1 VAEESS
7 NATVFAGIPSGEIIA
22 RGEETRKDRK
32 QASQFARLDMK
43 LSIIIASYNRA
54 ESLLKF
60 LRDLALQAAPDGGD
74 WEAVIV
80 DNNSADGTK
89 SAVAPLVEENP
100 QRYKYL
106 LESRQGKSIALNT
119 GLRAATGEI
128 LVFTDDDCI
137 PDRNWL
143 ANIAREFA
151 SDPSLGVLGGRVELF
166 DKQDRP
172 VTIRNFAERTLIE
185 SRDQL
190 FLFLIGANMSIRR
203 KVLDR
208 VGEFD
213 PFLGPGS
220 RIGAVMEDLDLL
232 YRVFREKFKIVYSPD
247 VLVYHH
253 HGRTTDAQVQALN
266 HRYVVGRGAFYCK
279 HILGGDRNV
288 LKMAYWEFSSLTK
301 GMIKDLFAGRK
312 IQEHGRLLWALLVG
326 AVGRLAW
333 NPRIR
338 RV

>member
-1 VAEESS
+1 
-7 NATVFAGIPSGEIIA
+7 
-22 RGEETRKDRK
+22 
-32 QASQFARLDMK
+32 MK

-54 ESLLKF
+54 ESLLEF
-60 LRDLALQAAPDGGD
+60 LQELSHQVPQDGMD
-74 WEAVIV
+74 WEVVIV
-80 DNNSADGTK
+80 DNNSTDGTK
-89 SAVAPLVEENP
+89 SAIAPVVEENP
-100 QRYKYL
+100 KRYRYL

-119 GLRAATGEI
+119 GLRAASGEV

-137 PDRNWL
+137 PDPKWL
-143 ANIAREFA
+143 ATIAWEFA
-151 SDPSLGVLGGRVELF
+151 SDPSLAVLGGRVELF

-172 VTIRNFAERTLIE
+172 VTIRNFPERTLIE

-190 FLFLIGANMSIRR
+190 FLFLIGANMAIRR
-203 KVLDR
+203 KVLDS

-247 VLVYHH
+247 VLVYHN
-253 HGRTTDAQVQALN
+253 HGRTTDAQIQALN

-279 HILGGDRNV
+279 HILGGDRSV

-301 GMIKDLFAGRK
+301 GMFRDFFAGRK
-312 IQEHGRLLWALLVG
+312 IQMQGRLLWALLVG
-326 AVGRLAW
+326 AGGRLVL

-338 RV
+338 QV

>member
-1 VAEESS
+1 
-7 NATVFAGIPSGEIIA
+7 
-22 RGEETRKDRK
+22 
-32 QASQFARLDMK
+32 MK

-54 ESLLKF
+54 ESLLTF
-60 LRDLALQAAPDGGD
+60 LQELSRQVVLEGVS
-74 WEAVIV
+74 WETVVV
-80 DNNSADGTK
+80 DNNSTDGTK
-89 SAVAPLVEENP
+89 SVIAPLVETSP
-100 QRYKYL
+100 QHYKYVR
-106 LESRQGKSIALNT
+106 ESRQGKSIALNT

-137 PDRNWL
+137 PDSKWL
-143 ANIAREFA
+143 STIAREFDA
-151 SDPSLGVLGGRVELF
+151 DPSLGVLGGRVELF

-172 VTIRNFAERTLIE
+172 VTIRNFPDRTLIE

-190 FLFLIGANMSIRR
+190 FLFLIGANMSVRR
-203 KVLDR
+203 KVIDA

-232 YRVFREKFKIVYSPD
+232 YRAFREKFKIVYSPE
-247 VLVYHH
+247 VLVYHN
-253 HGRTTDAQVQALN
+253 HGRTTDAQIQALN

-279 HILGGDRNV
+279 HILAGDRNV
-288 LKMAYWEFSSLTK
+288 LKMAYWEFSSLIK
-301 GMIKDLFAGRK
+301 GMIKDLFAGKK
-312 IQEHGRLLWALLVG
+312 IQEQGRLLWALLVG
-326 AVGRLAW
+326 AGGRLAW

>member
-1 VAEESS
+1 
-7 NATVFAGIPSGEIIA
+7 
-22 RGEETRKDRK
+22 
-32 QASQFARLDMK
+32 MK

-54 ESLLKF
+54 ESLLQF
-60 LRDLALQAAPDGGD
+60 LRELSHQIVPVGVD
-74 WEAVIV
+74 WEVVVV
-80 DNNSADGTK
+80 DNNSTDGTK
-89 SAVAPLVEENP
+89 SALAPLIEQNP
-100 QRYKYL
+100 ERYKYL
-106 LESRQGKSIALNT
+106 LESRQGKSIALNS

-137 PDRNWL
+137 PDPNWL
-143 ANIAREFA
+143 VTIAKEFK
-151 SDPSLGVLGGRVELF
+151 SDPALGVLGGRVELY

-172 VTIRNFAERTLIE
+172 VTIRNFPERTLIE

-203 KVLDR
+203 KVLDA

-247 VLVYHH
+247 VLVYHN
-253 HGRTTDAQVQALN
+253 HGRTTDAQIQALN

-301 GMIKDLFAGRK
+301 GTIKDLFAGRK
-312 IQEHGRLLWALLVG
+312 FQEPGRLLWALLIG
-326 AVGRLAW
+326 ASGRLAW

-338 RV
+338 KVER

>member
-1 VAEESS
+1 
-7 NATVFAGIPSGEIIA
+7 
-22 RGEETRKDRK
+22 
-32 QASQFARLDMK
+32 MK
-43 LSIIIASYNRA
+43 LSIVIASYNRA
-54 ESLLKF
+54 ESLLQF
-60 LRDLALQAAPDGGD
+60 LRELSHQIVPEGVE
-74 WEAVIV
+74 WEVVIV

-89 SAVAPLVEENP
+89 SALAPLVEQNP
-100 QRYKYL
+100 LRYKYL
-106 LESRQGKSIALNT
+106 LESRQGKSIALNS
-119 GLRAATGEI
+119 GLLAATGEI

-137 PDRNWL
+137 PDPKWL
-143 ANIAREFA
+143 ATIAKEFA
-151 SDPSLGVLGGRVELF
+151 ADPALGVLGGRVELF

-172 VTIRNFAERTLIE
+172 VTIRNFPERTLIE

-203 KVLDR
+203 KVLDA

-247 VLVYHH
+247 VLVYHN
-253 HGRTTDAQVQALN
+253 HGRTTDAQIQALN

-301 GMIKDLFAGRK
+301 GMIKDLFAGK
-312 IQEHGRLLWALLVG
+312 KDQEPGRLLWALLVG
-326 AVGRLAW
+326 AGGRLAW

>member
-1 VAEESS
+1 
-7 NATVFAGIPSGEIIA
+7 
-22 RGEETRKDRK
+22 
-32 QASQFARLDMK
+32 MK

-60 LRDLALQAAPDGGD
+60 LRELSRQRVPDSLD
-74 WEAVIV
+74 WEVVIV
-80 DNNSADGTK
+80 DNNSTDGTK
-89 SAVAPLVEENP
+89 SAIAPVTEENP
-100 QRYKYL
+100 HRFRYL
-106 LESRQGKSIALNT
+106 LENRQGKSIALNA
-119 GLRAATGEI
+119 GLREATGEI

-137 PDRNWL
+137 PDPNWL
-143 ANIAREFA
+143 GAIAKEFE

-172 VTIRNFAERTLIE
+172 VTIRNFPERTLIE

-203 KVLDR
+203 TVLDA

-247 VLVYHH
+247 VLVYHN
-253 HGRTTDAQVQALN
+253 HGRTTDAQIQALN

-301 GMIKDLFAGRK
+301 GMFKDLFTGKK
-312 IQEHGRLLWALLVG
+312 IQEQGGLLWALLVG
-326 AVGRLAW
+326 AGGRLAW

-338 RV
+338 RI

>member
-1 VAEESS
+1 
-7 NATVFAGIPSGEIIA
+7 
-22 RGEETRKDRK
+22 
-32 QASQFARLDMK
+32 MK
-43 LSIIIASYNRA
+43 LSITIASYNRA

-60 LRDLALQAAPDGGD
+60 LQELSHQVVPDGVD

-80 DNNSADGTK
+80 DNNSTDGTK
-89 SAVAPLVEENP
+89 SALASLVGQNP

-106 LESRQGKSIALNT
+106 LEGRQGKSIALNS
-119 GLRAATGEI
+119 GLRAATGEV

-137 PDRNWL
+137 PDPKWL
-143 ANIAREFA
+143 ATIAQEFT
-151 SDPSLGVLGGRVELF
+151 SDPALGVLGGRVELF

-172 VTIRNFAERTLIE
+172 VTIRNFPERTLIE

-203 KVLDR
+203 TVLDA

-220 RIGAVMEDLDLL
+220 KIGAVMEDLDLL

-247 VLVYHH
+247 VLVYHN
-253 HGRTTDAQVQALN
+253 HGRTTDAQIQALN

-312 IQEHGRLLWALLVG
+312 IQEQGRLLWALLVG
-326 AVGRLAW
+326 AGGRLAW
-333 NPRIR
+333 NPLIR

>member
-1 VAEESS
+1 
-7 NATVFAGIPSGEIIA
+7 
-22 RGEETRKDRK
+22 
-32 QASQFARLDMK
+32 MK

-54 ESLLKF
+54 ESLLMF
-60 LRDLALQAAPDGGD
+60 LQELSHQVVPDSVD
-74 WEAVIV
+74 WEVVIV
-80 DNNSADGTK
+80 DNNSTDGTK
-89 SAVAPLVEENP
+89 SAIAPLVEENP

-106 LESRQGKSIALNT
+106 LEGRQGKSIALNT

-128 LVFTDDDCI
+128 LVFTDDDCM
-137 PDRNWL
+137 PDPKWL
-143 ANIAREFA
+143 ATIAREFT
-151 SDPSLGVLGGRVELF
+151 SDLSLGVLGGRVELF

-172 VTIRNFAERTLIE
+172 VTIRNFPDPTLIE

-203 KVLDR
+203 KVLDT

-247 VLVYHH
+247 VLVYHN
-253 HGRTTDAQVQALN
+253 HGRNTDAQIQALN

-301 GMIKDLFAGRK
+301 GMLKDFFSGKK

-326 AVGRLAW
+326 AGGRLAW
-333 NPRIR
+333 NPWIR

>member
-1 VAEESS
+1 
-7 NATVFAGIPSGEIIA
+7 
-22 RGEETRKDRK
+22 
-32 QASQFARLDMK
+32 MK
-43 LSIIIASYNRA
+43 LSIIIASHNRA
-54 ESLLKF
+54 ESLVKF
-60 LRDLALQAAPDGGD
+60 LHGLSHQVVPDGVD
-74 WEAVIV
+74 WEVVIV
-80 DNNSADGTK
+80 DNNSTDRTK
-89 SAVAPLVEENP
+89 SAIAPLIEGSP
-100 QRYKYL
+100 QRYTYL

-137 PDRNWL
+137 PDSKWL
-143 ANIAREFA
+143 ATIEREFA
-151 SDPSLGVLGGRVELF
+151 SDASLGVLGGRVELF
-166 DKQDRP
+166 DKQDRA
-172 VTIRNFAERTLIE
+172 VTIRNFPERTLIE

-203 KVLDR
+203 KVLDS

-247 VLVYHH
+247 ALVYHN
-253 HGRTTDAQVQALN
+253 HGRTTDAQIQALN

-288 LKMAYWEFSSLTK
+288 LKMAYWEFSSLAK
-301 GMIKDLFAGRK
+301 GMIKDLFAGKK
-312 IQEHGRLLWALLVG
+312 IQEQGRLLWALLVG
-326 AVGRLAW
+326 AGGRLAW
-333 NPRIR
+333 NSRIR

>member
-1 VAEESS
+1 
-7 NATVFAGIPSGEIIA
+7 
-22 RGEETRKDRK
+22 
-32 QASQFARLDMK
+32 MK
-43 LSIIIASYNRA
+43 LSITIASYNRA

-60 LRDLALQAAPDGGD
+60 LQELSRQVVPDNVD
-74 WEAVIV
+74 WEVVIV
-80 DNNSADGTK
+80 DNNSSDGTR
-89 SAVAPLVEENP
+89 SALAPLVEQNP
-100 QRYKYL
+100 RRYKYL
-106 LESRQGKSIALNT
+106 LESRQGKSIALNS

-137 PDRNWL
+137 PDPKWL
-143 ANIAREFA
+143 ATIAQEFTV
-151 SDPSLGVLGGRVELF
+151 DPSLGVLGGRVELF

-172 VTIRNFAERTLIE
+172 VTIRNFPERTLIE

-190 FLFLIGANMSIRR
+190 FLLLIGANMSIRR
-203 KVLDR
+203 KVLDA

-232 YRVFREKFKIVYSPD
+232 YRVFRKGFKIVYSPD
-247 VLVYHH
+247 VLVYHN
-253 HGRTTDAQVQALN
+253 HGRTSDAQIQALN

-301 GMIKDLFAGRK
+301 GMIKDLFAGKK
-312 IQEHGRLLWALLVG
+312 IQEQGRLLWALLVG
-326 AVGRLAW
+326 AGGRLAW

>member
-1 VAEESS
+1 M
-7 NATVFAGIPSGEIIA
+7 T
-22 RGEETRKDRK
+22 T
-32 QASQFARLDMK
+32 K
-43 LSIIIASYNRA
+43 LSIVIASYNRA

-60 LRDLALQAAPDGGD
+60 LQELSRQAAPEGLD
-74 WEAVIV
+74 WEVVVV
-80 DNNSADGTK
+80 DNNSTEGTR
-89 SAVAPLVEENP
+89 SLMAPLAEANP
-100 QRYKYL
+100 RRYKYL
-106 LESRQGKSIALNT
+106 QENRQGKSIALNT
-119 GLRAATGEI
+119 GLRAATGGI

-137 PDRNWL
+137 PDSNWL
-143 ANIAREFA
+143 ATIAKEFDA
-151 SDPSLGVLGGRVELF
+151 DPALGVLGGRVELF

-172 VTIRNFAERTLIE
+172 VAIRNFPDRTLIE

-203 KVLDR
+203 QVLDS

-232 YRVFREKFKIVYSPD
+232 YRTFRKKFKIVYSPD
-247 VLVYHH
+247 VLVYHN
-253 HGRTTDAQVQALN
+253 HGRTTDAQIQALN

-279 HILGGDRNV
+279 HILGGDRSV

-301 GMIKDLFAGRK
+301 GIVKDLFAGK
-312 IQEHGRLLWALLVG
+312 KTQEQGRLLWALLAG
-326 AVGRLAW
+326 AGGRLAW

>member
-1 VAEESS
+1 M
-7 NATVFAGIPSGEIIA
+7 
-22 RGEETRKDRK
+22 
-32 QASQFARLDMK
+32 DMK

-54 ESLLKF
+54 ASLLHF
-60 LRDLALQAAPDGGD
+60 VRELSHQVVPDNVD
-74 WEAVIV
+74 WEVVIV
-80 DNNSADGTK
+80 DNNSTDGTK
-89 SAVAPLVEENP
+89 GAIAPLVEQNS
-100 QRYKYL
+100 RRFKYL
-106 LESRQGKSIALNT
+106 LESRQGKSMALNT

-128 LVFTDDDCI
+128 LVFTDDDCV
-137 PDRNWL
+137 PDPKWL
-143 ANIAREFA
+143 ATIALEFA
-151 SDPSLGVLGGRVELF
+151 SDPSLSVLGGRVELY
-166 DKQDRP
+166 DKQDQP
-172 VTIRNFAERTLIE
+172 VTIRNFPEWTLIE

-203 KVLDR
+203 KVLDA

-232 YRVFREKFKIVYSPD
+232 YRVYRKKFKIVYSPD
-247 VLVYHH
+247 VLVYHN
-253 HGRTTDAQVQALN
+253 HGRTTEAQIQALN

-301 GMIKDLFAGRK
+301 GMIKDLFAGKK
-312 IQEHGRLLWALLVG
+312 IQKQGRLLWALLVG
-326 AVGRLAW
+326 AGGRLAW
-333 NPRIR
+333 NPRVR

>member
-1 VAEESS
+1 
-7 NATVFAGIPSGEIIA
+7 
-22 RGEETRKDRK
+22 
-32 QASQFARLDMK
+32 MK

-54 ESLLKF
+54 ESLLQF
-60 LRDLALQAAPDGGD
+60 LRELSHQIVPEGVE

-80 DNNSADGTK
+80 DNNSTDGTN
-89 SAVAPLVEENP
+89 SALRPLVEQNP
-100 QRYKYL
+100 QRYKYR
-106 LESRQGKSIALNT
+106 LESRQGKSIALNS

-137 PDRNWL
+137 PDPNWL
-143 ANIAREFA
+143 ATIAREFA
-151 SDPSLGVLGGRVELF
+151 SDPDLGVLGGRVELF

-172 VTIRNFAERTLIE
+172 VTIRNFPERTLIE

-190 FLFLIGANMSIRR
+190 FLFLIGANMSIRC
-203 KVLDR
+203 KVLDA

-247 VLVYHH
+247 VLVYHN
-253 HGRTTDAQVQALN
+253 HGRTTDAQIQALN

-279 HILGGDRNV
+279 HILGGDGNV

-301 GMIKDLFAGRK
+301 GTIKDLFAGK
-312 IQEHGRLLWALLVG
+312 KFQEPGRLLWALLVG
-326 AVGRLAW
+326 VSGRLAW
-333 NPRIR
+333 NSRIR
-338 RV
+338 KV

>member
-1 VAEESS
+1 
-7 NATVFAGIPSGEIIA
+7 
-22 RGEETRKDRK
+22 
-32 QASQFARLDMK
+32 MK

-54 ESLLKF
+54 ESLLQF
-60 LRDLALQAAPDGGD
+60 LRELSQQIVPEGVN
-74 WEAVIV
+74 WEVVIV
-80 DNNSADGTK
+80 DNNSTDGTK
-89 SAVAPLVEENP
+89 SALAPLVEQNP
-100 QRYKYL
+100 LRYKYL
-106 LESRQGKSIALNT
+106 LESRQGKSIALNS
-119 GLRAATGEI
+119 GLLAATGEI

-137 PDRNWL
+137 PDPKWL
-143 ANIAREFA
+143 ATIAKEFA
-151 SDPSLGVLGGRVELF
+151 SDPDLGVLGGRVELY

-172 VTIRNFAERTLIE
+172 VTIRNFPERTLIE

-203 KVLDR
+203 KVLDA

-247 VLVYHH
+247 TLVYHN
-253 HGRTTDAQVQALN
+253 HGRTTDAQIRALN

-279 HILGGDRNV
+279 HILRGDRNV

-301 GMIKDLFAGRK
+301 GMIKDLFAGK
-312 IQEHGRLLWALLVG
+312 KVQEPGRLLWALLVG
-326 AVGRLAW
+326 AGGRLAW

>member
-1 VAEESS
+1 M
-7 NATVFAGIPSGEIIA
+7 T
-22 RGEETRKDRK
+22 T
-32 QASQFARLDMK
+32 K
-43 LSIIIASYNRA
+43 LSIVIASYNRA

-60 LRDLALQAAPDGGD
+60 LQELSRQAAPEGLD
-74 WEAVIV
+74 WEVVVV
-80 DNNSADGTK
+80 DNNSTDGTR
-89 SAVAPLVEENP
+89 SLIAPLAEANP
-100 QRYKYL
+100 RRYKYL
-106 LESRQGKSIALNT
+106 QENRQGKSIALNT
-119 GLRAATGEI
+119 GLRAATGGI

-137 PDRNWL
+137 PDSNWL
-143 ANIAREFA
+143 ATIAKEFDA
-151 SDPSLGVLGGRVELF
+151 DPALGVLGGRVELF

-172 VTIRNFAERTLIE
+172 VTIRNFPDRTLIE

-203 KVLDR
+203 QVLDS

-232 YRVFREKFKIVYSPD
+232 YRTFRKKFKIVYSPD
-247 VLVYHH
+247 VLVYHN
-253 HGRTTDAQVQALN
+253 HGRTTDAQIQALN

-279 HILGGDRNV
+279 HILGGDRSV

-301 GMIKDLFAGRK
+301 GIVKDLFAGK
-312 IQEHGRLLWALLVG
+312 KTQEQGRLLWALLAG
-326 AVGRLAW
+326 AGGRLAW

>member
-1 VAEESS
+1 
-7 NATVFAGIPSGEIIA
+7 
-22 RGEETRKDRK
+22 
-32 QASQFARLDMK
+32 MK
-43 LSIIIASYNRA
+43 LSIILASYNRA
-54 ESLLKF
+54 ESLLTFVQELSK
-60 LRDLALQAAPDGGD
+60 QIVPDGVA

-80 DNNSADGTK
+80 DNNSTDGTK
-89 SAVAPLVEENP
+89 SAIAPLVEANP

-119 GLRAATGEI
+119 GLRAAAGEI

-137 PDRNWL
+137 PDPKWL
-143 ANIAREFA
+143 ATIAQEFI

-166 DKQDRP
+166 NKQDRP
-172 VTIRNFAERTLIE
+172 VTIRNFPERTLIE
-185 SRDQL
+185 SREQL

-203 KVLDR
+203 KALDA

-247 VLVYHH
+247 VLVYHN
-253 HGRTTDAQVQALN
+253 HGRTTDAQIQALN

-288 LKMAYWEFSSLTK
+288 LKMAYWEFSSLTRE
-301 GMIKDLFAGRK
+301 MIKDLFAGK
-312 IQEHGRLLWALLVG
+312 KFKEKGRLLWGLLVG
-326 AVGRLAW
+326 AGGRLAW

>member
-1 VAEESS
+1 
-7 NATVFAGIPSGEIIA
+7 
-22 RGEETRKDRK
+22 
-32 QASQFARLDMK
+32 MK

-54 ESLLKF
+54 PSLGKF
-60 LRDLALQAAPDGGD
+60 LQELSHQIVREGVD
-74 WEAVIV
+74 WEVVIV
-80 DNNSADGTK
+80 DNNSTDGTK
-89 SAVAPLVEENP
+89 NAIATLVEENP

-119 GLRAATGEI
+119 GLRAATGEV
-128 LVFTDDDCI
+128 LVFTDDDCL
-137 PDRNWL
+137 PDPKWL
-143 ANIAREFA
+143 ATIAQEFMTD
-151 SDPSLGVLGGRVELF
+151 SSLGVLGGRVELF
-166 DKQDRP
+166 DKRDRP
-172 VTIRNFAERTLIE
+172 VTIRNFSERTLIE

-203 KVLDR
+203 TVLDA

-220 RIGAVMEDLDLL
+220 RVGAVMEDLDLL
-232 YRVFREKFKIVYSPD
+232 YRAFREKFKIVYSPD
-247 VLVYHH
+247 VLVYHN
-253 HGRTTDAQVQALN
+253 HGRTTDAQIQALN

-279 HILGGDRNV
+279 HILGGDGNV

-301 GMIKDLFAGRK
+301 EMIKGLFTGKK
-312 IQEHGRLLWALLVG
+312 IRNHGRLLWALGVG
-326 AVGRLAW
+326 VGGRLAW